1 MRFFFLIWDFL
12 SFFPPVYNMLCTGC
26 LGKPHCWKISSGD
39 NILPFETHLFRSWRL
54 LGLWDAFQK
63 LVCLQRLWFP
73 SVLWT
78 KASGHGPNFPGHP
91 PTTYPSPALFPCG
104 TCPSAATW
112 GHSYSSTCWFFS
124 PLRDNIFA
132 VPYVWGIF
140 PHLSLSYVVGRIT
153 CRVCLP
159 KIFSLDPIM
168 RRWSNKSSFGDI
180 LQNC

>member
-1 MRFFFLIWDFL
+1 MGNAGSLIHWLRPGIEPASSWMLVKFVSDEPWQELLDEIFFLIWDFL
-12 SFFPPVYNMLCTGC
+12 SFFSPVYNMLCTGC

-104 TCPSAATW
+104 TYHSAATW
-112 GHSYSSTCWFFS
+112 GHSYS
-124 PLRDNIFA
+124 
-132 VPYVWGIF
+132 
-140 PHLSLSYVVGRIT
+140 
-153 CRVCLP
+153 
-159 KIFSLDPIM
+159 
-168 RRWSNKSSFGDI
+168 
-180 LQNC
+180 